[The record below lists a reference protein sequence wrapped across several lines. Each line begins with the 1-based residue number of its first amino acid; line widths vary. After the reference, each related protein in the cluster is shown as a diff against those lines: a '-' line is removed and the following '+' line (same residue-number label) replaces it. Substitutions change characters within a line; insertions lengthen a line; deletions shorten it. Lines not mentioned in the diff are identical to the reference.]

1 MPGCPKETN
10 ETLVIELPVSGPPPV
25 PQPQLAAGTL
35 PTPPRRLATGTMP
48 PRTRSRRRR
57 DPKQLTIGSRIGP
70 WRIERELGCG
80 GMGRVYAV
88 AHSGFGKRAAL
99 KVCHTSMIDRDLAA
113 ITFLRE
119 ARIVNLI
126 DHPAVPDVFATGTF
140 QNRPYL
146 AMERLQGDTL
156 RQLWSSGALSH
167 ESALEIL
174 IELCQVLQ
182 AAHDAGVV
190 HRDLTLDN
198 VFVLDKSGAG
208 GCRIKLLDW
217 GFARVLV
224 EDDPLRGHVAGTM
237 TYVAPEVI
245 VGREVSSATDV
256 YALGVLAYILLLGQP
271 PFAAD
276 DVVELAALHLH
287 QQPPAPQLL
296 RPTIRPELEQ
306 LLLAM
311 LAKEPSWRPSLEEI
325 QRELRVR
332 PRRRRRWLQLVPLTL
347 PANLRKLSRRIAA
360 NRDD

>member
-1 MPGCPKETN
+1 MRRRPQQTN

-25 PQPQLAAGTL
+25 PQPKLGPTGTL
-35 PTPPRRLATGTMP
+35 PKPRRRLATGTEP
-48 PRTRSRRRR
+48 PTSRSRRR
-57 DPKQLTIGSRIGP
+57 PTKELGIGSRIGP
-70 WRIERELGCG
+70 WLIERELGCG

-88 AHSGFGKRAAL
+88 AHTGFGKRAAI
-99 KVCHTSMIDRDLAA
+99 KVCHTSMIDRDLVAN
-113 ITFLRE
+113 TFLRE

-140 QNRPYL
+140 ENRPYL
-146 AMERLQGDTL
+146 AMERLQGETL
-156 RQLWSSGALSH
+156 RKLWSSGALSH

-174 IELCQVLQ
+174 VEICQVLQ

-208 GCRIKLLDW
+208 GCHIKLLDW
-217 GFARVLV
+217 GFARVLA
-224 EDDPLRGHVAGTM
+224 EDDPLRGHIAGTM

-245 VGREVSSATDV
+245 VGRELSPATDV
-256 YALGVLAYILLLGQP
+256 YALGVLAYILLLGQA

-276 DVVELAALHLH
+276 DLVELAAMHLH
-287 QQPPAPQLL
+287 HAPPTPRLL
-296 RPTIRPELEQ
+296 RPGIRPELEQ

-325 QRELRVR
+325 QRELSAR
-332 PRRRRRWLQLVPLTL
+332 PRRRRRWLQLVP
-347 PANLRKLSRRIAA
+347 
-360 NRDD
+360 

>member
-1 MPGCPKETN
+1 MPVSPKQTG

-25 PQPQLAAGTL
+25 PQAQPGPKGPL
-35 PTPPRRLATGTMP
+35 PKPPRRLAAGTIP
-48 PRTRSRRRR
+48 PAPRSRRRA
-57 DPKQLTIGSRIGP
+57 PKELGIGSRIGP
-70 WRIERELGCG
+70 WGIVRELGRG

-88 AHSGFGKRAAL
+88 AHKGFGKRAAI

-113 ITFLRE
+113 STFLRE

-140 QNRPYL
+140 ENRPYL
-146 AMERLQGDTL
+146 VMERLEGDTL

-174 IELCQVLQ
+174 VEICQVLQ

-198 VFVLDKSGAG
+198 VFVLNRSGAG

-217 GFARVLV
+217 GFARLLA
-224 EDDPLRGHVAGTM
+224 EDDPLRGHIAGTM

-245 VGREVSSATDV
+245 VGRDVSPAVDV

-276 DVVELAALHLH
+276 ELVDLAAMHLH
-287 QQPPAPQLL
+287 HVPPAPRLL
-296 RPTIRPELEQ
+296 RPTIRPALEQ

-311 LAKEPSWRPSLEEI
+311 LAKEPSWRPSLDEI
-325 QRELRVR
+325 QRELSAR
-332 PRRRRRWLQLVPLTL
+332 PRRRRWLQLVP
-347 PANLRKLSRRIAA
+347 
-360 NRDD
+360 